1 MSEKHPGFNAVA
13 NKIAGEG
20 YSKKAARAILAKK
33 TRSASAS
40 AKRSNPRLKRV
51 PGA

>member
-1 MSEKHPGFNAVA
+1 MGKHPGFDAVA

-20 YSKKAARAILAKK
+20 YSKKASRAILAKR
-33 TRSASAS
+33 TREASKS
-40 AKRSNPRLKRV
+40 AKRANPRLKRV